1 MSTGISRQ
9 TSTVSLVSQSSVQL
23 EAVVLVQYLN
33 RYKEVLQVGC
43 ERVLKSKYDDILR
56 RGHATSCSSDT
67 ISSALFGPR
76 TPRETTVTASDG
88 RPLFT
93 HRRLDT
99 EAREALV
106 HHLIELLATIIL
118 PDPPQ
123 SMNEVDNKIAG
134 GLPSIPDKMM
144 PTEADVEQ
152 YRELALKKRKGALH
166 LPVKEIYTAFKEFNG
181 RFSFIVCLY
190 IVAIAEHII
199 GQFLQAAICYEEKA
213 LTSDVIRAST
223 VEALFRTY
231 RDHMR
236 NRRKLFE
243 TRLANMFPQDYDKC
257 VDELYTFLHTS
268 LDQLNLLLRVFREP
282 VLMHST
288 DDQSQEDHAHVIFG
302 SLLDLY
308 NNLRIFMESL
318 DSEEEDITGSI
329 LEEPTV
335 RCAPPSQPND
345 ASVTMGLGSV
355 SSERFSF
362 PDLLDPANTSSTS
375 VGRSLREKGSCT
387 DHPNNRCRLVGI
399 SLIELAEDDSLHMF
413 SQYAT
418 TLLNFFS
425 RDRIW
430 ALIDNGTLVPVLCRL
445 SRTILHTVFRYKSSA
460 SPHASDLRSPDPHSF
475 SCSRCSSWD
484 SVPDPRRRSISSST
498 ATPLSAASFTGTS
511 PKHALDTLEKLV
523 RPYLRQHN
531 VSQSSSDLEN
541 LTNSA
546 NCNYLTNAFK
556 YLLSRLLLLPIFQFL
571 YLHELIKTLHHLAFD
586 DEDRARLNEV
596 LSMLTKTRSSLER
609 DLSKHPWVCLQL
621 TRLISTGHLG
631 GQFRS
636 LYMDLLAG
644 PNTPPSPSNRN
655 IPSSPSNA
663 TGSNGHSSPGVT
675 GTQGFHVF
683 GFPAT
688 STSTDSIPSQQCVKA
703 DEIERLL
710 GGREKLLS
718 STSGKSIMGDFVLE
732 GRLHLM
738 TEGKRSSVE
747 QIAYLFTGI
756 LFICKWQERR
766 SALNPGSGQLQVLR
780 VKHRI
785 PLDAIHV
792 NDVPPLVQPNLPAHV
807 GNSGTITSSAV
818 GAAVLAAAST
828 GHGAVQHMA
837 VGLAHPEFA
846 NSSISN
852 LIVSGMNGSIT
863 SQASLATIGGHGLAA
878 YPYTFELEFVSS
890 PLAGTLQSA
899 GGIAVESRPCCQHS
913 RQHSNNTTS
922 SGVDADDL
930 VPNSECSATANTTFA
945 CSCFPPGSQVRRIW
959 LAFRTPE
966 EKADW
971 MASLLS
977 IQWHRPLLRYIRTLP
992 KLEIPLRL
1000 PSPTVYRFAQPD
1012 TSENVVFDNPSSVN
1026 PNENVCEFADSL
1038 DSSEEGIDGNDEVL
1052 SEAEDLVDN
1061 STSVP
1066 SAQSPS
1072 QLGNPN
1078 EDKNSPNLTT
1088 ITVTSK
1094 NHPGP
1099 SHFFGGYGTVSSRT
1113 TTSAG
1118 YPPLLHP
1125 QIRMATLEKL
1135 IERLTYPTY
1144 FDARLVNTFLLAY
1157 RRVTT
1162 PETFLEM
1169 LIERFRVPDPE
1180 FLPEEFEFDESKGQ
1194 LESPAQ
1200 HMLKRF
1206 RSGYKKRVQTRV
1218 LMVLSRWVRSQRYF
1232 QNDFLPNHDLRRR
1245 LSEFLASI
1253 QVRHLSAC
1261 VRRIQQYLQTHAQ
1274 EFPPDLASDTN
1285 VPRLT
1290 LEGYTGL
1297 NIRRAGSLSSPVRST
1312 TDSSAESIGLDIT
1325 AIHPYR
1331 LAEQVTLYEWELY
1344 RAVQF
1349 WEVEGRD
1356 RVGNS
1361 TPNLD
1366 RSKRFSNRFRNWLVY
1381 AILAEPHMEDR
1392 CVAIKRVID
1401 LMLIMERMNN
1411 LQGSQEAKSALISA
1425 SVFRLRRSFEAIER
1439 NKHYREVVARLR
1451 RENTFGTKARQKSP
1465 FQSSSSSIAAN
1476 QTSLFGLHTT
1486 LMSLDKPSSNAGLSQ
1501 SIPTGVLGLPFA
1513 TRSSKAHERRIKA
1526 LEKQHASGTA
1536 YLPCVPFIAAG
1547 VMTRLIHL
1555 DLRHPDTITTNS
1567 GAVLINCWKHQQLAE
1582 VVERYLAFQRIP
1594 YSFEVKPD
1602 IRRRLEHLDP
1612 LEMAGASSESE
1623 FEARMYELSMAYEP
1637 RDSESVPENFAP
1649 AMDRRLS
1656 KEAIEASNLLSTR
1669 PLKERMSL
1677 HSIFIFEAAI
1687 HSASPRGRGPTKS
1700 QLRQRS
1706 VAKTSSSQ
1714 QSTCSTD
1721 SFEQSSYPLQSTPHV
1736 QHRYLPLPSSD
1747 VVGSASS
1754 IHSSTSPA
1762 CLPSH
1767 HFRLG

>member
-1 MSTGISRQ
+1 
-9 TSTVSLVSQSSVQL
+9 
-23 EAVVLVQYLN
+23 
-33 RYKEVLQVGC
+33 
-43 ERVLKSKYDDILR
+43 R
-56 RGHATSCSSDT
+56 R
-67 ISSALFGPR
+67 IFRLLY
-76 TPRETTVTASDG
+76 AS
-88 RPLFT
+88 
-93 HRRLDT
+93 
-99 EAREALV
+99 
-106 HHLIELLATIIL
+106 
-118 PDPPQ
+118 
-123 SMNEVDNKIAG
+123 
-134 GLPSIPDKMM
+134 
-144 PTEADVEQ
+144 
-152 YRELALKKRKGALH
+152 
-166 LPVKEIYTAFKEFNG
+166 
-181 RFSFIVCLY
+181 
-190 IVAIAEHII
+190 
-199 GQFLQAAICYEEKA
+199 
-213 LTSDVIRAST
+213 
-223 VEALFRTY
+223 
-231 RDHMR
+231 
-236 NRRKLFE
+236 
-243 TRLANMFPQDYDKC
+243 
-257 VDELYTFLHTS
+257 HTS
-268 LDQLNLLLRVFREP
+268 IVF
-282 VLMHST
+282 
-288 DDQSQEDHAHVIFG
+288 Q
-302 SLLDLY
+302 
-308 NNLRIFMESL
+308 
-318 DSEEEDITGSI
+318 
-329 LEEPTV
+329 
-335 RCAPPSQPND
+335 
-345 ASVTMGLGSV
+345 
-355 SSERFSF
+355 
-362 PDLLDPANTSSTS
+362 
-375 VGRSLREKGSCT
+375 
-387 DHPNNRCRLVGI
+387 
-399 SLIELAEDDSLHMF
+399 
-413 SQYAT
+413 
-418 TLLNFFS
+418 
-425 RDRIW
+425 
-430 ALIDNGTLVPVLCRL
+430 
-445 SRTILHTVFRYKSSA
+445 SSA

-475 SCSRCSSWD
+475 SCSRCCSWD
-484 SVPDPRRRSISSST
+484 SVPDSRRRSISSST
-498 ATPLSAASFTGTS
+498 TTPLAASFTGTS
-511 PKHALDTLEKLV
+511 PKHALDTLERLV

-531 VSQSSSDLEN
+531 VSQSSAGLEDL
-541 LTNSA
+541 TSSA

-571 YLHELIKTLHHLAFD
+571 YLHELIKTLHQLTYD
-586 DEDRARLNEV
+586 EEDRARLNEV
-596 LSMLTKTRSSLER
+596 LSMLTKTRSSVER

-644 PNTPPSPSNRN
+644 PNTPPSPINRN

-675 GTQGFHVF
+675 GTQSFHIF

-732 GRLHLM
+732 GRIHLM
-738 TEGKRSSVE
+738 TESKRSSVE

-766 SALNPGSGQLQVLR
+766 SALNPGSGQLQLLR

-792 NDVPPLVQPNLPAHV
+792 NDIPPLVQPNLPAHV

-818 GAAVLAAAST
+818 GAAVLAAASA

-837 VGLAHPEFA
+837 VGMAHPEFP

-890 PLAGTLQSA
+890 PLAATLQSA
-899 GGIAVESRPCCQHS
+899 GGIAVENRPCCQHS
-913 RQHSNNTTS
+913 RQLSPSKYNNTTS

-930 VPNSECSATANTTFA
+930 VPNSECSATANTALT
-945 CSCFPPGSQVRRIW
+945 CSCFPSGSQVRRIW

-977 IQWHRPLLRYIRTLP
+977 IQWHR
-992 KLEIPLRL
+992 
-1000 PSPTVYRFAQPD
+1000 FAQPD
-1012 TSENVVFDNPSSVN
+1012 TSENVVFDNPSSLN
-1026 PNENVCEFADSL
+1026 PNENVCKFPDSL
-1038 DSSEEGIDGNDEVL
+1038 DSSEEGIDGDDEVL
-1052 SEAEDLVDN
+1052 SEAEDFLDN
-1061 STSVP
+1061 STSAA
-1066 SAQSPS
+1066 SAQSTS

-1078 EDKNSPNLTT
+1078 EDKNPPNLTT
-1088 ITVTSK
+1088 ITVTSMT
-1094 NHPGP
+1094 HPGP
-1099 SHFFGGYGTVSSRT
+1099 SHPFGGYATVSPRT
-1113 TTSAG
+1113 NSAG
-1118 YPPLLHP
+1118 YSPLLHP

-1144 FDARLVNTFLLAY
+1144 FDVRLVNTFLLAY

-1274 EFPPDLASDTN
+1274 ESPPDLASDTN

-1290 LEGYTGL
+1290 LEGYTEVT
-1297 NIRRAGSLSSPVRST
+1297 IRRAGSLSSPVRST
-1312 TDSSAESIGLDIT
+1312 TDSSTESTGLDIT

-1381 AILAEPHMEDR
+1381 AILAEPHIEDR

-1451 RENTFGTKARQKSP
+1451 RENTCGTKGRHKSP
-1465 FQSSSSSIAAN
+1465 FQSSSCSTGAN
-1476 QTSLFGLHTT
+1476 QTSLFGLPTT
-1486 LMSLDKPSSNAGLSQ
+1486 LTSLDKSSSSAGLSQ

-1526 LEKQHASGTA
+1526 LEKQHASGIA

-1602 IRRRLEHLDP
+1602 IRGRLEHLDP

-1637 RDSESVPENFAP
+1637 RDSEPVPENLVS

-1687 HSASPRGRGPTKS
+1687 HSASTRGRGPTKS
-1700 QLRQRS
+1700 QSRQRS

-1714 QSTCSTD
+1714 QSTCSVD
-1721 SFEQSSYPLQSTPHV
+1721 SFEQSSYPLQPTPHV
-1736 QHRYLPLPSSD
+1736 QHRYLPLPNSD
-1747 VVGSASS
+1747 VVGNASS
-1754 IHSSTSPA
+1754 IQSSTSPGGIHQHSMSDSLVLSSPKRFPLNVSSPSYHQQTLSAVDMLSHRALDLSPPVTPLCTANYSFHGSARAHSSLPPPLPPRKSQTAGVTTRIVHSPIPLGSTTDTTVMSAPTTPHAKSDSDPRTLHIVQGDYSPRPPPLPPRMSGLNRA
-1762 CLPSH
+1762 CLNQPGKSGRTSASPSPNSEGA
-1767 HFRLG
+1767 FVFNLETLVSPNYQPDNIPPPLPPRRTTCNAVRPRSNERLAIAPT